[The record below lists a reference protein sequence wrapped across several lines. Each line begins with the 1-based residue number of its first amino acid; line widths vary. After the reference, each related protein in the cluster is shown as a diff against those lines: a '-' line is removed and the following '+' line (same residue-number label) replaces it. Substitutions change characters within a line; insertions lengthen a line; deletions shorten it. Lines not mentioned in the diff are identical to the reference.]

1 MNNHSYIML
10 IVCFESMYNCF
21 LKGEMRKN
29 CYKFSNFYNKVYE
42 LILFMS

>member
-21 LKGEMRKN
+21 LKGERKN